1 MFPRRAHGAAPTF
14 SSTDSRRFGAGK
26 LLQTCFERRVTSS
39 SSQVTMTERD
49 NATLQGFGS

>member
-14 SSTDSRRFGAGK
+14 SSTDSRRFGAG
-26 LLQTCFERRVTSS
+26 QTCFERRVTSS